1 MKRNW
6 WKWLCVILLAGT
18 FTAGILIPLAPGLV
32 SADSSTTST
41 SSAPFTVKISG
52 YNTHFK
58 TSQSSLSAW
67 LVNGSS
73 HPLNTCASAIRV
85 IDDRHLELDFPPVA
99 PVEDPLFGI
108 TVYNDKDGRL
118 FMENAI
124 ATMDT
129 VRGGVTQT
137 CSPAVKNE
145 KQDHFA
151 FPYRYILYESMRNL
165 FFHVPMW
172 FTMIALLSW
181 ALWNN
186 LRFLR
191 GFDLK
196 YDRIAN
202 EAVNT
207 GLVFGILGLITG
219 SLWARVTWGAWWV
232 DDVKLNGTAITML
245 AYLAY
250 AILRNAMEDEQKRA
264 RVSAI
269 YSIFAYV
276 MMLVLIGLLPRLQGT
291 DSLHPGNGG
300 NPAFSKYDLDNS
312 LRPVFYSAVAGW
324 VMLGFWI
331 YSIRLRIRKL
341 RDQLYAA

>member
-6 WKWLCVILLAGT
+6 WKLLCVFLLAVT
-18 FTAGILIPLAPGLV
+18 FSAGILIPLGPGLLRAES
-32 SADSSTTST
+32 SALSTA
-41 SSAPFTVKISG
+41 SAPFTVKVSG

-58 TSQSSLSAW
+58 DNEANLSAW
-67 LVNGSS
+67 LRNDNVDN
-73 HPLNTCASAIRV
+73 CASAIRV
-85 IDDRHLELDFPPVA
+85 IDNSNLELDFPAIAPLRDPV
-99 PVEDPLFGI
+99 FGLGL
-108 TVYNDKDGRL
+108 YNDADGPL

-124 ATMDT
+124 STVDT
-129 VRGGVTQT
+129 SKGGVVAT
-137 CSPAVKNE
+137 CKPVFKNQE
-145 KQDHFA
+145 PDHFA
-151 FPYRYILYESMRNL
+151 FPFRYILYESMRNL

-172 FTMIALLSW
+172 FTMIALLTW

-186 LRFLR
+186 LRYLR

-207 GLVFGILGLITG
+207 SLVFGILGLITG

-245 AYLAY
+245 AYFAY
-250 AILRNAMEDEQKRA
+250 VVLRNSIDDEQKRA

-276 MMLVLIGLLPRLQGT
+276 MMMVLIGLLPRLQGS

-300 NPAFSKYDLDNS
+300 NPAFSNYDLDNRM
-312 LRPVFYSAVAGW
+312 RPIFYSGVLGW
-324 VMLGFWI
+324 ILLGFWI
-331 YSIRLRIRKL
+331 YTVKLRIRRL
-341 RDQLYAA
+341 QENLTN